1 MNCEEARPQF
11 VDYWRG
17 TLEDPAGEFR
27 AHLASCER
35 CHAEAED
42 LKDLWGTLGTLPEED
57 PSLGMRSRF
66 YDSLRVWRLQEAE
79 RRHGFWRSLHPA
91 LQAVAAMLILAVGL
105 GAGYVLRGR
114 DSSELSQLRGEVNT
128 MRQLVA
134 LSLLQQQGAS
144 DRLRGVS
151 YAYRFEQN
159 DPQVLSALLT
169 TVDHDPSV
177 DVRLSAVDALRNFA
191 NSSVG
196 RRGLEQALA
205 KQNSP
210 LVQISI
216 LDQIVELRDRAAVP
230 AIQQFLTSQ
239 DLNPEVRQR
248 AEWALKQLQ

>member
-1 MNCEEARPQF
+1 MNCEEARLQF
-11 VDYWRG
+11 VDHWRG
-17 TLEDPAGEFR
+17 SLEGEDEFH

-35 CHAEAED
+35 CRAEAEQ
-42 LKDLWGTLGTLPEED
+42 LKDLWGTLGALPEED
-57 PSLGMRSRF
+57 PSLALRSRF
-66 YDSLRVWRLQEAE
+66 YDSLRAWRLQEAE
-79 RRHGFWRSLHPA
+79 RRQGFWRSGHPA
-91 LQAVAAMLILAVGL
+91 LQAVAAVLILAIGL
-105 GAGYVLRGR
+105 GAGFAIRGR
-114 DSSELSQLRGEVNT
+114 NSSELSQLRGEVYN
-128 MRQLVA
+128 MRQLIA

-177 DVRLSAVDALRNFA
+177 DVRLSAVDALRNFT

-210 LVQISI
+210 LVQITI
-216 LDQIVELRDRAAVP
+216 LDQIVELRDASAVP
-230 AIQQFLTSQ
+230 AIQSLLSGQ

-248 AEWALKQLQ
+248 AQWALKQLQ